1 MNKISTSL
9 SGVTE
14 LMEKG
19 KQVFVPLQILHL
31 GFVLIKI
38 AWLLVLLK
46 KKITKQKKNLAKTK
60 ETNNC
65 DKELPSSWK
74 L

>member
-19 KQVFVPLQILHL
+19 KKVFVPLQILHL

-38 AWLLVLLK
+38 AWLLLK
-46 KKITKQKKNLAKTK
+46 TKQNKNNFSENKRNKQL
-60 ETNNC
+60 
-65 DKELPSSWK
+65 
-74 L
+74 